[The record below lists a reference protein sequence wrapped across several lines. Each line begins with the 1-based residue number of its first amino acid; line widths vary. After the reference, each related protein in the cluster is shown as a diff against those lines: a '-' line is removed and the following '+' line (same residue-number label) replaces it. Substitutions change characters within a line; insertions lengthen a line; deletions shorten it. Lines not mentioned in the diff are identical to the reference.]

1 MADRLG
7 LLAAVIPRGEQKV
20 IQGVSAATARSLLAG
35 LIYLLAWIASLVAG
49 HAIGQQLALHDTPR
63 ARRTLAWHGWDYLAR
78 ILGLAFTLTCLYLA
92 LAYGYLEPFTIGLV
106 PANWQE
112 VSDWLPAVAG
122 FSSLWTALLWGLYWA
137 PYQHREDHSPWQAY
151 GTPLGLP
158 AHVLNLEMQSTI
170 LRGALIPLL
179 GAYWGPWAACLVR
192 ASVSL
197 ANPAIR
203 MRLENSQAR
212 AFLMLDLAVD
222 VVATGCFIVSG
233 NLWVSLLV
241 RTAAHFSAGA
251 VHRLMLWKSRHSVS
265 PTSTG

>member
-1 MADRLG
+1 MMPALS
-7 LLAAVIPRGEQKV
+7 
-20 IQGVSAATARSLLAG
+20 GVAMRALLAG
-35 LIYLLAWIASLVAG
+35 VVYLLAWLAAVLLADAAG
-49 HAIGQQLALHDTPR
+49 QRLALRDTPR
-63 ARRTLAWHGWDYLAR
+63 AQRALTWRGWGYLAR
-78 ILGLAFTLTCLYLA
+78 ILGLAFTLGYLYLA
-92 LAYGYLEPFTIGLV
+92 LTHNYLEPFTIGLV
-106 PANWQE
+106 PLNWQE

-122 FSSLWTALLWGLYWA
+122 ISSLWAALLWGLYWA

-158 AHVLNLEMQSTI
+158 AHVLNLEMQVTI

-192 ASVSL
+192 ALVSL
-197 ANPAIR
+197 VNPAIR
-203 MRLENSQAR
+203 MRLGNSQAR

-222 VVATGCFIVSG
+222 IVATGCFIVSG

-251 VHRLMLWKSRHSVS
+251 VHRLMLWKSRRSVS
-265 PTSTG
+265 PTPTG